1 MKYLFNILRSILE
14 KAAAFHGFSNFS
26 ACIKQESDDPEGVLH
41 ARLINVLSH
50 GNYSLFEPVEMLEE
64 NKGYFKKILKDYMEN
79 YRFNPE
85 LFPETTMEEIAV

>member
-1 MKYLFNILRSILE
+1 
-14 KAAAFHGFSNFS
+14 
-26 ACIKQESDDPEGVLH
+26 
-41 ARLINVLSH
+41 
-50 GNYSLFEPVEMLEE
+50 MLEE